1 MEIKDNVIYFSKVSG
16 NDAIIPSKR
25 EEDAGFDIYAC
36 FEASEIIIS
45 PHQIIMIPTGIAT
58 AFSNNYVL
66 IIKERS
72 STGSKGMSV
81 RMGVIDSGYRGE
93 IFIAINNTSSK
104 TIVIKK
110 DDSLYEENENDVI
123 YDYKKAIAQAI
134 LIPVPKV
141 QSKEISY
148 DELKEF
154 SSERAASFL
163 GASGK

>member
-1 MEIKDNVIYFSKVSG
+1 MEIKDNVIYFSKVLRD
-16 NDAIIPSKR
+16 DAIIPSKR

-36 FEASEIIIS
+36 FEASEIIIN
-45 PHQIIMIPTGIAT
+45 PHQIVMIPTGIAT
-58 AFSNNYVL
+58 AFPRNYVL

-110 DDSLYEENENDVI
+110 DDSLYKENENDVI

-134 LIPVPKV
+134 LIPIPKV
-141 QSKEISY
+141 QSEEISY
-148 DELKEF
+148 DKLKEF
-154 SSERAASFL
+154 SSERATSLL